1 MSNEFNR
8 GDKVAGLIAREIA
21 VLVQQDLRDPRL
33 DLVTI
38 CDVRVSRDLS
48 FADVYFTVL
57 PKEKCTEAEQVLS
70 GAAGFLRKELS
81 TKIKLRRIPK
91 LRFHYDETIDSGAR
105 LSAAIDNATAKDT
118 GKESSK

>member
-8 GDKVAGLIAREIA
+8 GDKVAGLIARESA

-57 PKEKCTEAEQVLS
+57 PKEKCTEVEQVLS

-81 TKIKLRRIPK
+81 RRIKLRRIPK

-105 LSAAIDNATAKDT
+105 LSAAIDNAMAKDT
-118 GKESSK
+118 GKESSR

>member
-57 PKEKCTEAEQVLS
+57 PKEKFTEAEQVLS

-81 TKIKLRRIPK
+81 TRIKLRRIPK

>member
-1 MSNEFNR
+1 M
-8 GDKVAGLIAREIA
+8 
-21 VLVQQDLRDPRL
+21 
-33 DLVTI
+33 
-38 CDVRVSRDLS
+38 
-48 FADVYFTVL
+48 
-57 PKEKCTEAEQVLS
+57 LS

-81 TKIKLRRIPK
+81 TRIKLRRIPK

>member
-8 GDKVAGLIAREIA
+8 GDKVAVLIAREIA
-21 VLVQQDLRDPRL
+21 VLIQQDLRDPRL

-38 CDVRVSRDLS
+38 SNVRVSRDLS

-57 PKEKCTEAEQVLS
+57 PQEKCTEGERVLA

-81 TKIKLRRIPK
+81 RRTKLRRIPK
-91 LRFHYDETIDSGAR
+91 LRFHYDDTIDRGAR
-105 LSAAIDNATAKDT
+105 LSAAIDKAMVKDI
-118 GKESSK
+118 GKESPR

>member
-57 PKEKCTEAEQVLS
+57 PKEKCTEVEQVLS

-81 TKIKLRRIPK
+81 RRIKLRRIPK

-105 LSAAIDNATAKDT
+105 LSAAIDNAMAKDT
-118 GKESSK
+118 GKESSR